1 MGLFKQIQPRIIVNQ
16 PMSTMCMEVQ
26 RNPEKK
32 ISENNTKQSN
42 TIIRD
47 IKNLFEQG
55 EDYYKSLRISNFY
68 SNNDIE
74 YENNGDRNKT
84 LSIKKYLDEI
94 KLYPKDIIKNLKKSD
109 T

>member
-1 MGLFKQIQPRIIVNQ
+1 MYGGSKKPR
-16 PMSTMCMEVQ
+16 
-26 RNPEKK
+26 KK
-32 ISENNTKQSN
+32 ISENNTKQSK

-47 IKNLFEQG
+47 IKNLCEQE

-74 YENNGDRNKT
+74 YENNGGRNKT

-94 KLYPKDIIKNLKKSD
+94 NLYLKDIIKNLKKSD

>member
-47 IKNLFEQG
+47 IKNLFEQD

>member
-1 MGLFKQIQPRIIVNQ
+1 MGLFNQIQPRIIVNQ

-47 IKNLFEQG
+47 IKNLFEQD

-94 KLYPKDIIKNLKKSD
+94 KLYLKDIIKNLKKSD

>member
-47 IKNLFEQG
+47 IKNLFEQD

-94 KLYPKDIIKNLKKSD
+94 KLYLKDIIKNLKKSD

>member
-94 KLYPKDIIKNLKKSD
+94 KLYLKDIIKNLKKSD

>member
-1 MGLFKQIQPRIIVNQ
+1 
-16 PMSTMCMEVQ
+16 MSTMCMEVQ

-32 ISENNTKQSN
+32 ISENNTKQSK

-47 IKNLFEQG
+47 IKNLCEQE

-84 LSIKKYLDEI
+84 LSLKKYLDEI
-94 KLYPKDIIKNLKKSD
+94 KLYLKDIIKNLKKSD

>member
-16 PMSTMCMEVQ
+16 PMPTMCMEVQ

-47 IKNLFEQG
+47 IKNLFEQD
-55 EDYYKSLRISNFY
+55 EDYYKSLRISHFY

-94 KLYPKDIIKNLKKSD
+94 KLYLKDIIKNLKKSD